1 MCSET
6 LTFDGG
12 HIKLADRGIPPA
24 SKAIRPKVSQE
35 SDGADDINRLSG
47 WENSMTKD
55 RFLLNSGDGACFIAA
70 KTLICDE
77 DSRIGNTS
85 KFGVQFYRGAT
96 NSVVYNSE
104 TKPSSVTNVGGSSI
118 FIAAETIQN
127 FTCKMISKYRNSG
140 STAGQGLA
148 RCYIASE
155 TKLRNDEGLYAYD
168 CLSKPSRIKTM
179 NIKNFGNGSFGDGS
193 GLTTQL
199 NNYATV
205 SSIDGRK
212 ITYGSQTTAGLA
224 QIGAGALI
232 MLHFNQKGST
242 NVTDAG
248 RFILA
253 NVLSDNGSTLTID
266 TDPPNISTTDYN
278 CQVVSIPQFNNFTL
292 GATNSATPKYT
303 SGKGGIFAIAV
314 KNECNLSDAVI
325 YTATNTSSAAYGR
338 AGLGCIGNAQ
348 DSDKL
353 PIGQGYGSIFILANK
368 LTMNTT
374 TRLGSTAYG
383 THLVGG
389 TTMTSSKVCG
399 GYRGLRFLGATDT
412 TAVSTYC
419 GSGAYGGKGSGASSS
434 YICTGGY
441 GSASTNKYL
450 KSQGAHVMIV
460 ADTITYFCLHAI
472 STGGHGQ
479 TNSGAG
485 YGGTGY
491 NIGTSSTYDCHG
503 GYNGGGGGYD
513 LQSSSSTGYG
523 GGSSGWAFVYC
534 NNVVSQNT
542 YATNLYD

>member
-1 MCSET
+1 
-6 LTFDGG
+6 
-12 HIKLADRGIPPA
+12 
-24 SKAIRPKVSQE
+24 
-35 SDGADDINRLSG
+35 
-47 WENSMTKD
+47 
-55 RFLLNSGDGACFIAA
+55 
-70 KTLICDE
+70 
-77 DSRIGNTS
+77 
-85 KFGVQFYRGAT
+85 
-96 NSVVYNSE
+96 
-104 TKPSSVTNVGGSSI
+104 
-118 FIAAETIQN
+118 
-127 FTCKMISKYRNSG
+127 
-140 STAGQGLA
+140 
-148 RCYIASE
+148 
-155 TKLRNDEGLYAYD
+155 
-168 CLSKPSRIKTM
+168 
-179 NIKNFGNGSFGDGS
+179 
-193 GLTTQL
+193 
-199 NNYATV
+199 
-205 SSIDGRK
+205 
-212 ITYGSQTTAGLA
+212 
-224 QIGAGALI
+224 
-232 MLHFNQKGST
+232 
-242 NVTDAG
+242 
-248 RFILA
+248 
-253 NVLSDNGSTLTID
+253 
-266 TDPPNISTTDYN
+266 
-278 CQVVSIPQFNNFTL
+278 
-292 GATNSATPKYT
+292 
-303 SGKGGIFAIAV
+303 
-314 KNECNLSDAVI
+314 
-325 YTATNTSSAAYGR
+325 
-338 AGLGCIGNAQ
+338 
-348 DSDKL
+348 
-353 PIGQGYGSIFILANK
+353 
-368 LTMNTT
+368 MNTT